1 MNSLL
6 KKFLVLITILLLAF
20 AVVGCSPT
28 GQDTGSST
36 NNSADSDNTATE
48 QDSVVMLATTT
59 STYDTGLLDV
69 LEPDFEEK
77 TGYDLQI
84 LSKGTGASLE
94 LGKNGDV
101 DVLLVHVKDRE
112 LQMVEEGYF
121 VNRHDV
127 MYNDFVIL
135 GPKDDPAGV
144 KGMKDAAGA
153 FKKIADAESEFASRG
168 DNSGTNM
175 KEVSIW
181 EKASVKPEGDWY
193 LSLGQGMGDTL
204 RVANEKAAY
213 TLADRGT
220 FLAMKDKINLVVL
233 VEGDPILFN
242 QYGVMSV
249 NPEKHDN
256 VNFEGA
262 EAFVHY
268 MIDADT
274 QESIGQFKK
283 YGEQLFVP
291 NAE

>member
-1 MNSLL
+1 MHSFQ
-6 KKFLVLITILLLAF
+6 KKFWVLLTVLLLAF
-20 AVVGCSPT
+20 AVVGCSTT
-28 GQDTGSST
+28 GQEAGSG
-36 NNSADSDNTATE
+36 DNDENQAAG

-101 DVLLVHVKDRE
+101 DVLLVHAKDRE

-135 GPKDDPAGV
+135 GPEDDPAGI
-144 KGMKDAAGA
+144 KGMEDAAAA
-153 FKKIADAESEFASRG
+153 FKKIADAGSEFASRG
-168 DNSGTNM
+168 DDSGTNI
-175 KEVSIW
+175 KEISIW
-181 EKASVKPEGDWY
+181 EKASVSPEGGWY

-204 RVANEKAAY
+204 RVANERTAY

-220 FLAMKDKINLVVL
+220 FLAMKDKIDLVLL

-249 NPEKHDN
+249 NPEKHEN
-256 VNFEGA
+256 VNYEGA
-262 EAFVHY
+262 QAFVDY
-268 MIDADT
+268 MIDDAT
-274 QESIGQFKK
+274 QTLIGEFKK
-283 YGEQLFVP
+283 YDEQLFVP
-291 NAE
+291 NAA

>member
-1 MNSLL
+1 MYSFQ
-6 KKFLVLITILLLAF
+6 KKFWVLLTVLLLAF
-20 AVVGCSPT
+20 AVVGCSTT
-28 GQDTGSST
+28 GQEAGSGD
-36 NNSADSDNTATE
+36 NNENQAAE

-59 STYDTGLLDV
+59 STYDTGLLDA

-101 DVLLVHVKDRE
+101 DVLLVHAKDRE

-135 GPKDDPAGV
+135 GPEDDPAGV
-144 KGMKDAAGA
+144 KGMEDAAAA
-153 FKKIADAESEFASRG
+153 FKKIADAASEFASRG

-175 KEVSIW
+175 KEISIW
-181 EKASVKPEGDWY
+181 EKASVEPEGDWY

-204 RVANEKAAY
+204 RVANEKTAY

-220 FLAMKDKINLVVL
+220 FLAMKDKVDLVVL

-249 NPEKHDN
+249 NPEKHEN

-262 EAFVHY
+262 QAFVNY
-268 MIDADT
+268 MINEDT
-274 QESIGQFKK
+274 QALIGEFKK

-291 NAE
+291 NAG

>member
-6 KKFLVLITILLLAF
+6 KRIFILLIILVIAF
-20 AVVGCSPT
+20 AVVGCSST
-28 GQDTGSST
+28 GQDTGSGD
-36 NNSADSDNTATE
+36 NSANNNNAAAKE
-48 QDSVVMLATTT
+48 DSVVMLATTT

-84 LSKGTGASLE
+84 LSKGTGASLA
-94 LGKNGDV
+94 LGQNGDV
-101 DVLLVHVKDRE
+101 DVLLVHAKDRE

-135 GPKDDPAGV
+135 GPEDDPAGV

-153 FKKIADAESEFASRG
+153 LKKIADAKSEFASRG

-175 KEVSIW
+175 KEISIW

-204 RVANEKAAY
+204 RVANEKGAY

-220 FLAMKDKINLVVL
+220 FLSMKDKIDLVVL
-233 VEGDPILFN
+233 VEGDPIQFN

-262 EAFVHY
+262 EAFNNY
-268 MIDADT
+268 MINADA
-274 QESIGQFKK
+274 QEAISQFKK